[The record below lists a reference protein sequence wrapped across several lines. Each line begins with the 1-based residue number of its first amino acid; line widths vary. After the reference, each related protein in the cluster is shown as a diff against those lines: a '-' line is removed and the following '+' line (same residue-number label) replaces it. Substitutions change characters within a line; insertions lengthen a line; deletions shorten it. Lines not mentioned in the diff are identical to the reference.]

1 MSQLRPGRP
10 RRAFRHPAQVIATL
24 FASGVV
30 LGTAVLMLPIARA
43 GPGGADF
50 LEALFT
56 ATSALCVTGLSTV
69 DVATYWS
76 GFGEAAILVMVQVG
90 GFGIMTLGSLLALLV
105 ARRLGLRNRVNA
117 AGESNTLQIGD
128 VRGVLFG
135 LMKITFVIE
144 GVIAVILAVRFNTFY
159 DDSFWHA
166 AYLGLFH
173 SITAFNNA
181 GFSLYADSLMS
192 FVSDPW
198 ICMTI
203 NVAVILGGIGFPV
216 LFELRKRIS
225 PRLWSLH
232 AKITL
237 IGTGVLLVGGFLV
250 FTSLEW
256 TNPGTLG
263 PLDPPARLLAGFTG
277 SVQPRSAGFNS
288 VDYGQLREPSLFV
301 TSILMFIGGGS
312 ASTAG
317 GIKVTTFF
325 LLLYIIVAEVR
336 GSQDVEIAHRRI
348 DTRAQRQ
355 ALTVALVF
363 TGLVVASTLMF
374 MTLEPVGLNRAL
386 FEVVSAFGTAG
397 LSTGLTG
404 NLGAAAQML
413 LIVLMFLGRVGP
425 VTMVSALA
433 LRERQHFY
441 RYPEGRPLI
450 G

>member
-1 MSQLRPGRP
+1 M
-10 RRAFRHPAQVIATL
+10 
-24 FASGVV
+24 
-30 LGTAVLMLPIARA
+30 
-43 GPGGADF
+43 D
-50 LEALFT
+50 ALFT

-76 GFGEAAILVMVQVG
+76 GFGEVAILIMVQVG

-105 ARRLGLRNRVNA
+105 ARRLGLRNRVNT
-117 AGESNTLQIGD
+117 AGESNTIQIGD

-135 LMKITFVIE
+135 LMKITLLIE
-144 GVIAVILAVRFNTFY
+144 GVVALVLAIRFFAAY
-159 DDSFWHA
+159 DESLGRA
-166 AYLGLFH
+166 AYLGVWH

-181 GFSLYADSLMS
+181 GFSLYSDSLMS
-192 FVSDPW
+192 FVTDPW

-237 IGTGVLLVGGFLV
+237 IGSAVLLVAGFLV

-256 TNPGTLG
+256 SNPGTLG
-263 PLDPPARLLAGFTG
+263 ALDTPSRLLAGFTG

-288 VDYGQLREPSLFV
+288 LDYAQMREPTLFV

-325 LLLYIIVAEVR
+325 LLLFVILAEVR
-336 GSQDVEIAHRRI
+336 GSQDVEVAERRI

-355 ALTVALVF
+355 ALTVGLVF
-363 TGLVVASTLMF
+363 TGLVVVSTLLF
-374 MTLEPVGLNRAL
+374 MTLETVGLNRAL

-404 NLGAAAQML
+404 DLGAAAQVL